1 MAIDTLYM
9 NRGTEELQIPN
20 IFYILPLGDTFLSSL
35 PFLRRSKLEA
45 KPAGH
50 KENVSED
57 ASHSTQE

>member
-1 MAIDTLYM
+1 M